1 MVIDNIE
8 ALVLQEAGEEEDV
21 GQGAIENGME
31 ELYLGKDSQVYDWW
45 RTAMTEKKDKS
56 IPIFYETVYL
66 ITATQVSSAVASLCS
81 LNSLSSPGQL
91 VMKLCNQDRT
101 LSFLCCNIVTLTT
114 LMMAYE
120 RNRSIELYFRAK
132 SI

>member
-45 RTAMTEKKDKS
+45 RTAMTERKDMS

-81 LNSLSSPGQL
+81 LNSLSSPG
-91 VMKLCNQDRT
+91 
-101 LSFLCCNIVTLTT
+101 
-114 LMMAYE
+114 
-120 RNRSIELYFRAK
+120 
-132 SI
+132 